1 MNTDMQFQERQSI
14 ERVKE
19 GAGLA
24 PKPGPNGCMPCR
36 TTDAE
41 SGEGLMLGG
50 INTEAF
56 RPTIETGE
64 ARYFSR
70 ARQVLWH
77 KGAASGLELKLVET
91 RIDDAQL
98 RANRSHNRHSKSDNH
113 MYYKRRRAAGCPPSY
128 FDRTGRDMKTRHS
141 TSCMAMKNAS
151 PGISDN
157 RAHPIAKGQ
166 SKHRYSTGARR
177 QVSGKAKATG

>member
-41 SGEGLMLGG
+41 SGEVLILGWMK
-50 INTEAF
+50 TEAF
-56 RPTIETGE
+56 RPMIETGE
-64 ARYFSR
+64 TQYFSR

-77 KGAASGLELKLVET
+77 KGAASGLVLKLVEA
-91 RIDDAQL
+91 RNYDAQL
-98 RANRSHNRHSKSDNH
+98 RANRSHGRHSKSDNH
-113 MYYKRRRAAGCPPSY
+113 MYYKKSRAAGCPPSY
-128 FDRTGRDMKTRHS
+128 FDRTGRDMKAPNS
-141 TSCMAMKNAS
+141 TSGPAMKKAS
-151 PGISDN
+151 PGIS
-157 RAHPIAKGQ
+157 AKTANPRTTAQ
-166 SKHRYSTGARR
+166 STDRYSKGA
-177 QVSGKAKATG
+177 SAAASA